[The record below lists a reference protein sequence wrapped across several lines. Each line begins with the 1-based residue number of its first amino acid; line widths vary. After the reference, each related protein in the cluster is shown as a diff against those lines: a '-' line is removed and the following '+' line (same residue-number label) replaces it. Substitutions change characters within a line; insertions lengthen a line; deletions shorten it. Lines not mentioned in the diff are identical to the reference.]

1 MVPLLLDDDD
11 ELDDMIRFNN
21 RILIDSSCIRHVS
34 RMQTCGAEIGTLH
47 YPMIDCGH
55 PPPIS

>member
-47 YPMIDCGH
+47 YND
-55 PPPIS
+55 